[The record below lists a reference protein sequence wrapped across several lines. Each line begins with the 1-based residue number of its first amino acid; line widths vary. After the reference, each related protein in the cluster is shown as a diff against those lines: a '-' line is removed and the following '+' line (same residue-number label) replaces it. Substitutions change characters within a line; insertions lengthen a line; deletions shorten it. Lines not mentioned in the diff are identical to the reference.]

1 MTTRTRK
8 AADAAGVEQTAGTT
22 EATMQGADAATRK
35 VEEALTYTKGQVE
48 KATRQAFR
56 VYDDAAGFQKDNIDA
71 LMRSGTIMARGFE
84 NLSKAM
90 LAFTQTQVEQN
101 VSAAKAMLGVKT
113 LRELVDL
120 QTEFARTS
128 FDSLIAEATKVSEM
142 SVKVTNEA
150 LEPLSARVNAA
161 VEQMAKPKLAA

>member
-1 MTTRTRK
+1 MTTRARK
-8 AADAAGVEQTAGTT
+8 AAETAAGVEQTV
-22 EATMQGADAATRK
+22 EATVQSAQDGATRK
-35 VEEALTYTKGQVE
+35 VEEALTYTKDQVE
-48 KATRQAFR
+48 KATRQAFQ
-56 VYDDAAGFQKDNIDA
+56 VYDDLAGFQKDNIDA
-71 LMRSGTIMARGFE
+71 LMQSGNILARGFE
-84 NLSKAM
+84 NLSKAV

-128 FDSLIAEATKVSEM
+128 FDSVIAEATRVSEM

-150 LEPLSARVNAA
+150 MEPLSARVNAA
-161 VEQMAKPKLAA
+161 VEKMSKTKLAA